1 MIVSIGEA
9 LIDIK
14 ENEFY
19 VGGGPL
25 NTALAVARLGSP
37 SCFLGGVSSD
47 KYGNR
52 ILNHMIDNNI
62 LFDPV
67 FCNDMAPTMT
77 TTAVVSGAVN
87 KYEFDWK
94 GTSAFSITAEK
105 LEEAF
110 SSNSDINCVF
120 FGSVSFVDKNVRK
133 ELKKFF
139 EKRHSLIKFFDP
151 NIRGSLV
158 TDRDEYIKA
167 LNEAA
172 SISDM
177 VKVSDDDLE
186 YWGMSAEELVKIC
199 KHYLI
204 VTHGEKGST
213 WLGRRI
219 RVECPA
225 TKPWHKIVDT
235 IGCGDV
241 FNGAVLAW
249 LDRRNRFEDFRIS
262 ETDVR
267 LVAAFASECAAYNCT
282 REGCNPPFD
291 NEITA

>member
-14 ENEFY
+14 ENEFF
-19 VGGGPL
+19 VGGCPL

-37 SCFLGGVSSD
+37 SCFLGGISSD

-62 LFDPV
+62 IFDPV

-77 TTAVVSGAVN
+77 TEAVVRGSVN
-87 KYEFDWK
+87 TYEFDWK

-120 FGSVSFVDKNVRK
+120 YGSVSFIDAKVRK
-133 ELKKFF
+133 ELDVFF
-139 EKRHSLIKFFDP
+139 KHRKSLIRFFDP
-151 NIRGSLV
+151 NIRENLIE
-158 TDRDEYIKA
+158 DHEEYRRALDKA
-167 LNEAA
+167 AA
-172 SISDM
+172 ESDI
-177 VKVSDDDLE
+177 VKVSDDDLS
-186 YWGMSAEELVKIC
+186 YWGKSAEELAQIC
-199 KHYLI
+199 KTYLI
-204 VTHGEKGST
+204 VTHGENGSSWYT
-213 WLGRRI
+213 RSA
-219 RVECPA
+219 RVDCPA
-225 TKPWHKIVDT
+225 VKPLHRIVDT

-249 LDRRNRFEDFRIS
+249 MDRRNRFEDFRMS
-262 ETDVR
+262 ETDMR
-267 LVAAFASECAAYNCT
+267 LASAFAGECAAYNCT

>member
-14 ENEFY
+14 ENEFF

-37 SCFLGGVSSD
+37 SCFLGGISSD

-62 LFDPV
+62 IFDPV
-67 FCNDMAPTMT
+67 FCNDRAPTMT
-77 TTAVVSGAVN
+77 TTAVSRGAVN
-87 KYEFDWK
+87 TYEFDWK

-120 FGSVSFVDKNVRK
+120 YGSVSFTDPEVRK
-133 ELKKFF
+133 ELDTFF
-139 EKRHSLIKFFDP
+139 EKRQNLIKFFDP
-151 NIRGSLV
+151 NIRANLIA
-158 TDRDEYIKA
+158 DHDEYRKA
-167 LNEAA
+167 LDKAA
-172 SISDM
+172 SISDI

-186 YWGMSAEELVKIC
+186 YWGKTAEDLAKIC

-204 VTHGEKGST
+204 ITHGAKGST
-213 WLGRRI
+213 WIGKKV

-225 TKPWHKIVDT
+225 VEPEHKTVDT

-249 LDRRNRFEDFRIS
+249 LDRRNKFEDFRIS
-262 ETDVR
+262 ETDMK
-267 LVAAFASECAAYNCT
+267 LASAFASECAAYNCT

>member
-14 ENEFY
+14 ENEFF
-19 VGGGPL
+19 VGGCPL

-37 SCFLGGVSSD
+37 SCFLGGISSD

-62 LFDPV
+62 IFDPV
-67 FCNDMAPTMT
+67 FCNDRAPTMT
-77 TTAVVSGAVN
+77 TNAVSHGAVN
-87 KYEFDWK
+87 SYEFDWQ

-120 FGSVSFVDKNVRK
+120 YGSVSYTDAKVRN
-133 ELKKFF
+133 ELESFLEGRK
-139 EKRHSLIKFFDP
+139 SLIRFFDP
-151 NIRGSLV
+151 NIRENLI
-158 TDRDEYIKA
+158 DNPEEYRKA
-167 LNEAA
+167 LDKAA
-172 SISDM
+172 SRSDI
-177 VKVSDDDLE
+177 VKVSDDDLS
-186 YWGMSAEELVKIC
+186 YWGKSAEELAKKC
-199 KHYLI
+199 KNILI
-204 VTHGEKGST
+204 VTHGDKGSS
-213 WLGRRI
+213 WYSRGK
-219 RVECPA
+219 RVDCPA
-225 TKPWHKIVDT
+225 VKPWHKTVDT

-249 LDRRNRFEDFRIS
+249 LDRRNKFEDFRVS
-262 ETDVR
+262 ETDMR
-267 LVAAFASECAAYNCT
+267 LAAAFAGECAAYNCT
-282 REGCNPPFD
+282 REGCCPPFD